1 MIRLFRFGLFA
12 SIALLVAFGVGA
24 LLRAPVCYPFDYLWN
39 MRGAYI
45 ADTAEADE
53 LRAPKDGKV
62 RVVFLQH
69 GLWRTPMA
77 LDRLERT
84 LRHNGYEVVNKGY
97 PSTEDYLEGHA
108 ERLRDAVEARYAQ
121 GKVDEVAFVG
131 HSMGGLVIHEYLRR
145 DDAREPSACIYIATP
160 QRGAI
165 LAAKRRHWF
174 LFEMLMG
181 KKAAGQLATTDKFHD
196 QAIPFV
202 ARSGTIVGDI
212 GEGNSSIPGRDD
224 GTVGVGEATFEGAA
238 ASVRVPYGHTRILV
252 TDLVLRH
259 VLHFLAKGDFA
270 VPPKR
275 G

>member
-12 SIALLVAFGVGA
+12 SVATLVAFAVGTV
-24 LLRAPVCYPFDYLWN
+24 LHAPVCYPFDYLWN
-39 MRGAYI
+39 MGDVYRGDAV
-45 ADTAEADE
+45 EANE

-69 GLWRTPMA
+69 GLWRTAMA

-84 LRHNGYEVVNKGY
+84 LVHHGFEVVNHGY
-97 PSTEDYLEGHA
+97 ASTEDYLEGHA
-108 ERLRDAVEARYAQ
+108 EGLRDAVEARFAK
-121 GKVDEVAFVG
+121 GKVDEIAFVG

-145 DDAREPSACIYIATP
+145 DDAREPTACVYIATP

-165 LAAKRRHWF
+165 LADKRRHWF
-174 LFEMLMG
+174 LFQMVMG

-196 QAIPFV
+196 QAIPFP

-212 GEGNSSIPGRDD
+212 GAGNGSIPGRDD
-224 GTVGVGEATFEGAA
+224 GTVGVDEATFEGAA

-259 VLHFLAKGDFA
+259 VLHFLANGDFA
-270 VPPKR
+270 VPAKR